1 MLSHKMYLLVPGS
14 PKLTK
19 LSFFGRTLKYLDKNS
34 SCFESSNIWTMIKVF
49 LFYFQM
55 LQDKR
60 LPLIQY

>member
-1 MLSHKMYLLVPGS
+1 MLSHKMYLLVPGP
-14 PKLTK
+14 PKLA
-19 LSFFGRTLKYLDKNS
+19 KYLGKNG
-34 SCFESSNIWTMIKVF
+34 SCFQSSNIWTMIKVF